1 VSSVLNVW
9 LKLGRLN
16 KIAAFLMG
24 EFHRCI
30 KLFQSFRILLGNCF
44 ETASLDIEPRIRVEV
59 PNSIKV
65 RCLVNCNY
73 VAYNVTSFEDDIFD
87 EVR

>member
-1 VSSVLNVW
+1 MSSFLNVW

-30 KLFQSFRILLGNCF
+30 KLFQSFRILLCKCF
-44 ETASLDIEPRIRVEV
+44 ETASLDIEAGIRVEE
-59 PNSIKV
+59 PNSTKV
-65 RCLVNCNY
+65 RRLVNCNY
-73 VAYNVTSFEDDIFD
+73 VVYNATSFEDDSFD

>member
-1 VSSVLNVW
+1 MSSFLNVW
-9 LKLGRLN
+9 IELGRLN

-30 KLFQSFRILLGNCF
+30 KLFQSFRILLGDCF
-44 ETASLDIEPRIRVEV
+44 ETASLDIEAGVRVEV
-59 PNSIKV
+59 PNSAKV
-65 RCLVNCNY
+65 RRLVNYNY
-73 VAYNVTSFEDDIFD
+73 GAYNATSFEDDIFD